1 MRAVVCA
8 DSRGSFPCR
17 EEALFLPGPTA
28 LITVMQR
35 LEEKMNIVLL
45 PQKPDYW
52 FILILNQ
59 RLVDPDPSILVNPED
74 DLLIYPGPLG
84 GG

>member
-17 EEALFLPGPTA
+17 EETVSLLGPTA
-28 LITVMQR
+28 LMTVMQH
-35 LEEKMNIVLL
+35 LEEKMDIVLL
-45 PQKPDYW
+45 PQKPDFW
-52 FILILNQ
+52 FILMLNQ
-59 RLVDPDPSILVNPED
+59 RLVEPDPSILVNPED
-74 DLLIYPGPLG
+74 ELLIFPGPLG